1 METDR
6 YSRQIRFRPI
16 GSAGQSALSTKHA
29 VLIGAGA
36 LGSTIAETL
45 TRAGIG
51 TLTLIDRD
59 YVEYSNL
66 QRQFLYSEKDARM
79 RMPKAI
85 AAHNR
90 LKEINSEVTI
100 HAHVLDASSRELDT
114 LIHGTDLLLDA
125 TDNFDT
131 RLILNDLALK
141 QQIPWIY
148 GACIGGSGM
157 SFTFL
162 PGVTPCL
169 HCLLST
175 GLVAGET
182 CDLGGI
188 IAPAVQMVAAHQ
200 SAEALKLLT
209 GNKASLR
216 TSFLTFDLWRN
227 QHHEMD
233 VSGMRNPVCPSCGSR
248 PAYPFLAASNRMKAA
263 VLCGRDTVQ
272 LRLAGSLPLT
282 LDQLAATLSRLEG
295 KLERN
300 PYLVSYSFG
309 DKRMVFFPDGRILVH
324 GTDNLTEAKRLY
336 HSIMG

>member
-16 GSAGQSALSTKHA
+16 GSTGQTALSAKHA

-36 LGSTIAETL
+36 LGSALAETL

-51 TLTLIDRD
+51 TLTIVDRD
-59 YVEYSNL
+59 YVEASNL
-66 QRQFLYSEKDARM
+66 QRQFLYSDADARM
-79 RMPKAI
+79 RLPKAI
-85 AAHNR
+85 AARNR
-90 LKEINSEVTI
+90 LNEINPTVTI
-100 HAHVLDASSRELDT
+100 HAHVLDASSHELDA
-114 LIHGTDLLLDA
+114 LMQGTDLLLDA

-131 RLILNDLALK
+131 RLILNDLAFK
-141 QQIPWIY
+141 RGIPWIY

-162 PGVTPCL
+162 PGRTPCL

-175 GLVAGET
+175 GLVSGET

-188 IAPAVQMVAAHQ
+188 IAPAVQLVAAHQ
-200 SAEALKLLT
+200 AAEALKLLT
-209 GNKASLR
+209 GNTASLR
-216 TSFLTFDLWRN
+216 PSFLTFDLWRN

-233 VSGMRNPVCPSCGSR
+233 VSAMRNPTCPSCGSQ
-248 PAYPFLAASNRMKAA
+248 PTYPFLAATNRMKAA

-272 LRLAGSLPLT
+272 LRLASALPLT
-282 LDQLAATLSRLEG
+282 LNQLAAALSRLDG

-300 PYLVSYSFG
+300 PYLLSYSFG
-309 DKRMVFFPDGRILVH
+309 DKRMVFFPDGRILIH

-336 HSIMG
+336 HSIIG

>member
-16 GSAGQSALSTKHA
+16 GSVGQSTLSTKHA

-36 LGSTIAETL
+36 LGSALAETL

-51 TLTLIDRD
+51 TLTIVDRD
-59 YVEYSNL
+59 YVETSNL
-66 QRQFLYSEKDARM
+66 QRQFLYSDADAQM
-79 RMPKAI
+79 RLPKAI
-85 AAHNR
+85 AARNR
-90 LKEINSEVTI
+90 LNAINPKVVI
-100 HAHVLDASSRELDT
+100 HAHVLDASSYELDA
-114 LIHGTDLLLDA
+114 LIQGTDLLLDA

-141 QQIPWIY
+141 RGIPWIY

-162 PGVTPCL
+162 PGHTPCL

-175 GLVAGET
+175 GLVSGET

-188 IAPAVQMVAAHQ
+188 IAPAVQLVAAHQ
-200 SAEALKLLT
+200 AAEALKLLT
-209 GNKASLR
+209 DNTASLR

-233 VSGMRNPVCPSCGSR
+233 VSAMRNPVCPSCGSH
-248 PAYPFLAASNRMKAA
+248 PSYPFLAATNRMKAA

-272 LRLAGSLPLT
+272 LRLAGDLPLT
-282 LDQLAATLSRLEG
+282 LDQLAAILSRLDG

-300 PYLVSYSFG
+300 PYLLSYSFG
-309 DKRMVFFPDGRILVH
+309 DKRMVFFPDGRILIH
-324 GTDNLTEAKRLY
+324 GTDSLTEAKRLY